1 MPDFPRLRRYLS
13 IPSPSSSRIAREV
26 NEELQHHIDLRTEEF
41 VRQGMP
47 RAEARARATREFG
60 DVDDASTYCATV
72 DRDTERRRASRSWWS
87 EVRQDA
93 AHALRIFRRSPAFAA
108 ATLVTLALAIGATT
122 AVYAVLDVYLLR
134 PLPFPHSDRLMSI
147 EIASTAGN
155 RRGPDMGAVDWTRA
169 DSLFETTAAWHL
181 DDVTIAGEPYAESA
195 RGAWVNAGYFSMLGL
210 QPAIG
215 RPFGREEYRAAAP
228 VVIISHALWT
238 RRFGADPKVIGTVV
252 AMHSAARPAAPPLVT
267 IVGVLPPGF
276 WSIQWR
282 TGDVLRPMPPEAQ
295 WRPSIGRL
303 APNRSRQETEERLNA
318 AVRPHATG
326 PVDSSWRI
334 SLTPVLEQHS
344 SRVRPLLYAVLG
356 ATLFMLLAACGSVAG
371 ALVSRTA
378 SRRSELAI
386 RLALGG
392 SRARVARQLLTESAV
407 LATVAGALGLAIAY
421 ALLDVTGG
429 VVERQLGVMMPGGT
443 SALRPTLAIMLQCLL
458 VSAATGVALGILPA
472 VGFVRG
478 IGRGLPTGLLS
489 GTRSSGGRS
498 GAANVRRTLI
508 AAQVTVATVL
518 LFGAGLMF
526 RTLNRLNAVDVG
538 FHADGVLKATLM
550 LPLERYPDSASKR
563 LMMGRLIEGMSRT
576 PGVRGVASVAPS
588 PFGTNWTFPVLV
600 DGSAVGEDVAPRAA
614 QFTVTP
620 EYFATMELRTV
631 AGRLLQA
638 TDDQSAPLVVVISE
652 RLASRIAPN
661 GSAIGRRIRVRVPYL
676 ANFNDVDERPWRT
689 VVGVVNDTRKDFE
702 NTVPDIYVPY
712 AQNPRSFQS
721 IVVRAQGDVSG
732 VIEPVRRAI
741 TRIDPALALSDVLP
755 LADIIA
761 SYGAQRR
768 GLSVLLGA
776 FATFA
781 LCLSALALYAS
792 LTYTVVQRRSE
803 LAVRMA
809 VGANARS
816 ILGLVVTEGLV
827 TAVLGVVVG
836 VIASLALGR
845 VLTSQ
850 LYGIGPTDPGTLV
863 TISLLLIAAAIGA
876 CLVPGIRAVRTDP
889 ALALRE

>member
-1 MPDFPRLRRYLS
+1 
-13 IPSPSSSRIAREV
+13 
-26 NEELQHHIDLRTEEF
+26 
-41 VRQGMP
+41 
-47 RAEARARATREFG
+47 
-60 DVDDASTYCATV
+60 
-72 DRDTERRRASRSWWS
+72 
-87 EVRQDA
+87 
-93 AHALRIFRRSPAFAA
+93 
-108 ATLVTLALAIGATT
+108 
-122 AVYAVLDVYLLR
+122 
-134 PLPFPHSDRLMSI
+134 
-147 EIASTAGN
+147 
-155 RRGPDMGAVDWTRA
+155 
-169 DSLFETTAAWHL
+169 
-181 DDVTIAGEPYAESA
+181 
-195 RGAWVNAGYFSMLGL
+195 
-210 QPAIG
+210 
-215 RPFGREEYRAAAP
+215 
-228 VVIISHALWT
+228 
-238 RRFGADPKVIGTVV
+238 
-252 AMHSAARPAAPPLVT
+252 
-267 IVGVLPPGF
+267 
-276 WSIQWR
+276 
-282 TGDVLRPMPPEAQ
+282 
-295 WRPSIGRL
+295 
-303 APNRSRQETEERLNA
+303 
-318 AVRPHATG
+318 
-326 PVDSSWRI
+326 
-334 SLTPVLEQHS
+334 
-344 SRVRPLLYAVLG
+344 
-356 ATLFMLLAACGSVAG
+356 
-371 ALVSRTA
+371 
-378 SRRSELAI
+378 
-386 RLALGG
+386 
-392 SRARVARQLLTESAV
+392 
-407 LATVAGALGLAIAY
+407 
-421 ALLDVTGG
+421 
-429 VVERQLGVMMPGGT
+429 
-443 SALRPTLAIMLQCLL
+443 
-458 VSAATGVALGILPA
+458 
-472 VGFVRG
+472 
-478 IGRGLPTGLLS
+478 LS

-526 RTLNRLNAVDVG
+526 RTLNRLNAVEVG
-538 FHADGVLKATLM
+538 FRADGVMKATLM

-563 LMMGRLIEGMSRT
+563 LLVGRMIDEVSRT